1 MVRRDLILDQ
11 IEQMGAFLRK
21 LLDKFSNSN
30 SLEDGTNASDSVTKE
45 MIDEIGFDLKLFLT
59 LSQEDAKN
67 YLSNYKFTE
76 DHLESLSNLL
86 VKMSID
92 ATKKNE
98 FLSKALLILNFSDGI
113 SNTFSFERNK
123 TKNKIKELI
132 KNQ

>member
-30 SLEDGTNASDSVTKE
+30 SLDDGTNASDSVTNE

-59 LSQEDAKN
+59 LSEEDARK

-86 VKMSID
+86 VKMSIEVPN
-92 ATKKNE
+92 KKE
-98 FLSKALLILNFSDGI
+98 FLSKALLILDFSDGI

>member
-1 MVRRDLILDQ
+1 MVKRDLILDQ

-30 SLEDGTNASDSVTKE
+30 SLEDGTNASDSVINE
-45 MIDEIGFDLKLFLT
+45 LNVEIGFDLKLFLT
-59 LSQEDAKN
+59 FSEEDAKN
-67 YLSNYKFTE
+67 YLSNYNFTE
-76 DHLESLSNLL
+76 DHLEALSKLL

-92 ATKKNE
+92 ATNKKE
-98 FLSKALLILNFSDGI
+98 FLLKALFILDFSDGI
-113 SNTFSFERNK
+113 SNTFSFERNN